1 MQFSLRSCL
10 PCILSRSSWR
20 FSTKIWCVGVHP
32 NMHPYMPST
41 STCSTSLKIYA
52 NLAADYQC
60 CMSSTKSVIQC
71 WTWPNPNLND
81 AASWCFSAIQ
91 KYEGGSITS
100 QPINVVRSWGDENIR
115 PYSCMYRSTD
125 CWIDC
130 TGKHVYEVNPFGPLW
145 KRQKGHSFIRHR
157 VTRAW
162 FSLHVQ
168 PVKT

>member
-1 MQFSLRSCL
+1 
-10 PCILSRSSWR
+10 
-20 FSTKIWCVGVHP
+20 
-32 NMHPYMPST
+32 MHPYMPST

-81 AASWCFSAIQ
+81 AASRCFSAIQ

-100 QPINVVRSWGDENIR
+100 QPINVVRTWGYENIR

-125 CWIDC
+125 CRIDC
-130 TGKHVYEVNPFGPLW
+130 TGKHVYEVNPFGPPW

-162 FSLHVQ
+162 FSQ
-168 PVKT
+168 PSMYVCVVYTYNQWKLRGFVVKGHAKKKVYTYNQCFAA